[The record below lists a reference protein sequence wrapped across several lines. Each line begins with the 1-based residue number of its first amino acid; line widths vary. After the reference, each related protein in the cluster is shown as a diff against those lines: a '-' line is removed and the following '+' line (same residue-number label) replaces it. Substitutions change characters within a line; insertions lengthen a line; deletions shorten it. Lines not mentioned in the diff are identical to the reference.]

1 MPLGRDERFSAVARI
16 AEPPSRR
23 NNHLVRTVGNASGPP
38 TERAV
43 CDDEVPACR
52 HDAELL
58 RFAEFAVS
66 VGINDFSAQIQILL
80 GPPDIVRKDVD
91 RVDGAVRLSSEVKR
105 RGGSVVAFV
114 DNIPR
119 RDFRQLA
126 GAAAFRTIFRNRF
139 DAVMVPGALGRVL
152 AKKFGM
158 ASRGVFGGMYGA
170 DPEIFFPP
178 PTNQGRADEFL
189 FVGQF
194 IERKGID
201 LLSRAFAEVRKRHP
215 SYRLRMVGSGP
226 LRGRLSADGAV
237 VEDFLQ
243 PEEVS
248 ARYREAKFFVLPS
261 RDEHWGLVV
270 HEAALCGQVL
280 LVSDAVGS
288 APDLVASDNGFVFR
302 ANDARALE
310 SAMESAI
317 ALDEI
322 NYDRMSERSRYNA
335 RAFGPQAWAR
345 SFLAILDYIGV
356 SVERAPVLT

>member
-1 MPLGRDERFSAVARI
+1 MGDSRRLIHGRIAVAWEGLPSYAARLI
-16 AEPPSRR
+16 RAGIHAAGTDVAVIGTPPAVPIRGMAEALGQDIVWIQRDDRATWSNLGLDVPRAFF
-23 NNHLVRTVGNASGPP
+23 RTGWA
-38 TERAV
+38 
-43 CDDEVPACR
+43 VPA
-52 HDAELL
+52 
-58 RFAEFAVS
+58 F
-66 VGINDFSAQIQILL
+66 N
-80 GPPDIVRKDVD
+80 
-91 RVDGAVRLSSEVKR
+91 RLSSEVKR

-322 NYDRMSERSRYNA
+322 NYDRMSERSGYNA